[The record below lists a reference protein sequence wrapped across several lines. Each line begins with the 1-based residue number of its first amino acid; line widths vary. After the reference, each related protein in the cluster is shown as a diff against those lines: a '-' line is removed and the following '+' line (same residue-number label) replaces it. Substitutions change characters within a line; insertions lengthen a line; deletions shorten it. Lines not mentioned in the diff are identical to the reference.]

1 MQSRLEKLI
10 EKEDFIT
17 FFDYFFMV
25 LGAIFLASGVMFFI
39 AYNWQVLGKFFK
51 FFLVEA
57 GIVGSFL
64 LSYRLDE
71 KSIGFK
77 SSILVGSFLI
87 GVLMALFGQVYQSGA
102 ESYELFLYW
111 AVIVLPIAILSRF
124 SWIWVF
130 EVVLLNF
137 VIYLF
142 KWYFTGYYYDV
153 RAFSL
158 AILNGIIFVVWSILS
173 DKVEFL
179 NQKYATRVIATL
191 AIFWMGFA
199 MQELIFSRYSA
210 DGWIAIFSILLAI
223 FTFYRYR
230 YKELDIYILSILVL
244 CLNLIVASAILRFS
258 GSFYG
263 SIITGAI
270 VMIPV
275 GFFSIAW
282 LKNLGEQDEK

>member
-137 VIYLF
+137 AFYTMD
-142 KWYFTGYYYDV
+142 WYYIGLHRFEVETM
-153 RAFSL
+153 S
-158 AILNGIIFVVWSILS
+158 IINGIIFVVWSILS

-258 GSFYG
+258 GSFSG

>member
-137 VIYLF
+137 AFYTMD
-142 KWYFTGYYYDV
+142 WYYIGLHRFEVETM
-153 RAFSL
+153 S
-158 AILNGIIFVVWSILS
+158 IINGIIFVVWSILS

-191 AIFWMGFA
+191 AIFWTGFA

-258 GSFYG
+258 GSFSG

>member
-137 VIYLF
+137 AFYTMD
-142 KWYFTGYYYDV
+142 WYYIGLHRFEVETM
-153 RAFSL
+153 S
-158 AILNGIIFVVWSILS
+158 IINGIIFVVWSILS

-191 AIFWMGFA
+191 AIFWTGFA

-258 GSFYG
+258 GSFSG
-263 SIITGAI
+263 AIITGAI

>member
-137 VIYLF
+137 AFYTMD
-142 KWYFTGYYYDV
+142 WYYIGLHRFEVETM
-153 RAFSL
+153 S
-158 AILNGIIFVVWSILS
+158 IINGIIFVVWSILS

-230 YKELDIYILSILVL
+230 YKELNIYILSILVL

-258 GSFYG
+258 GSFSG

>member
-51 FFLVEA
+51 FFLVET

-137 VIYLF
+137 AFYTMD
-142 KWYFTGYYYDV
+142 WYYIGLHRFEVETM
-153 RAFSL
+153 S
-158 AILNGIIFVVWSILS
+158 IINGIIFVVWSILS

-258 GSFYG
+258 GSFSG
-263 SIITGAI
+263 AIITGAI